1 MDIKRKLSSR
11 KFWAAIAGIVVGV
24 VVSFG
29 GDGDTISSVAG
40 TVMSVISAVT
50 YIIAEATVDK
60 ASAGKTVEGSQNE
73 TDH

>member
-29 GDGDTISSVAG
+29 GDGDTISSIAG
-40 TVMSVISAVT
+40 TVMSIISAVT

-60 ASAGKTVEGSQNE
+60 TSAGKAVEGSQDE